1 MSRGSIY
8 QYGNAGFTV
17 SPQGQYNPSPV
28 SGQGNTQV
36 SYAPSTAQNYSTSGY
51 GQYNAIGGTPTQT
64 AGGMLSAGTNYTGYQ
79 GAGSAAT
86 APPPAEINNLVT
98 PEERVSLDSEWSVD
112 PFEFDASSGVDYETA
127 FQDWELDKD
136 YNEGALRLERGTQS
150 IGGTPETIAQRVL
163 ATAKWDKT
171 PEQQYD
177 LAKDMSAYFGG
188 KQSKNLNSQL
198 LSAGY
203 TAEELN
209 ELGVGSYVNPDNFVN
224 EEGSFDYNAWYTEHK
239 NAALNQT
246 DNYFD
251 LYDDKVL
258 ETKANVADNLNT
270 LRSTDYDEFVSQ
282 YSNSSVSDKN
292 SYLYSQF
299 KAGEISNDEYKQNVI
314 SNLAEE
320 GKKVIAVEDKYY
332 YYEPKEGSADTSY
345 KIDGSEQYFEVN
357 FTPEKFSSD
366 SVARL
371 ESPGQGMFG
380 LKSDN
385 TADKIITGVDDLG
398 QLLYNTSSTGSE
410 LTGEAKK
417 KHQEASFL
425 AHGIGSRGKA
435 VNPFKD
441 KLRNEFLTV
450 ARVGAAIAT
459 GGTSEVYLT
468 LGKAAAGETLT
479 STDYLTL
486 AMPALETAGI
496 LVPPT
501 QGVQGSG
508 QGVLGL
514 SYNASEALITGAIT
528 GDPVEAITTAFGPTV
543 VKKAIDKLGVG
554 DAVNTFASNNNIN
567 VDDLN
572 AGLNKTVKSLVQGDD
587 IEDAV
592 LKGVGKY
599 IREGGT
605 ILPDAV
611 EDALK
616 TAGKQ
621 VAALVEPVT
630 DVLSEINKNFIK
642 PVTSEVGDVL
652 SAVDT
657 EARGLLSAVDDK
669 VLQPLT
675 RPVGDV
681 LSTADTAAR
690 QGLSAFDDAVLN
702 PVGDVVEDVGQ
713 AVGDVAEDAGQAVG
727 DALSAAETAVR
738 QVIGDIDLPDI
749 DIDLPDLDLPDLDLP
764 DIDLP
769 DVDLP
774 DISLPNLGLPSVG
787 LPQVVMPSSPSATRT
802 TDTLF
807 GDMLKLETKITPFQQ
822 ALIQSQQQQQQMASL
837 PATQQLVNYNRLGQ
851 FLQPTQ
857 PAEGLITGRRF

>member
-127 FQDWELDKD
+127 FQDWELNKD

-572 AGLNKTVKSLVQGDD
+572 AGLNKTVNSLVKGDD

-630 DVLSEINKNFIK
+630 DVLSVLNKNLIK
-642 PVTSEVGDVL
+642 PVASEVGDVL

-769 DVDLP
+769 DIDLN
-774 DISLPNLGLPSVG
+774 I
-787 LPQVVMPSSPSATRT
+787 PQVTSAPSPTRT
-802 TDTLF
+802 TGGLF
-807 GDMLKLETKITPFQQ
+807 DVAQFEHDEGISLVGNLLTGLTEQDAKKLSKKQFQQ
-822 ALIQSQQQQQQMASL
+822 PKEEMVDLLSNPFSSSF
-837 PATQQLVNYNRLGQ
+837 N
-851 FLQPTQ
+851 
-857 PAEGLITGRRF
+857 